1 MRGVLIMGRFKKMKQ
16 AAAGIV
22 GAALF
27 FSYSGGTFPPPPAVH
42 AEGSYSSVSYNEETQ
57 MYEYEFLDAY
67 IYDVINYEGL
77 IKIDLIPSRGGNW
90 YNYEY
95 HKEIVLDS
103 IYFEESARFYE
114 PENYEL
120 ASTLK
125 REDRVNIKFAAMK
138 EYDDLVG
145 TDGYSSWGWGRE
157 NEYYVSQIVS
167 IKDPNEHIYGDI
179 NDDGVIDSFDIVT
192 YKKYIAGNLSY
203 KLSEAQF
210 LNADIDMDTEIT
222 EDDLRQVMDFVL
234 GNAKEF
240 NGASNIG
247 SVRLDNT
254 VSVEA
259 AEGVKTD
266 EKFAAAEMKFGVD
279 LLKKCFDPEND
290 SKNLL
295 LSPLSISTAL
305 AMTANGADGETKK
318 EMEKVLGNDLTLDE
332 INDYMAYYISN
343 LPDKE
348 KEKVYLANS
357 IWFKDDPSFKVYD
370 EFLETNSKYYN
381 SEMYK
386 CKFKGNE
393 DNIVKDINGWVNKN
407 TKGMIP
413 NLIKRDDIKDNTA
426 MMLLNT
432 LYFEAEWMSPY
443 LSTEDGEFTDLNG
456 DKHPIKE
463 MNSMEG
469 YYYDLG
475 NADAFKK
482 PYQNGDYSFV
492 GILPHEDV
500 DFESYVENLDGEAL
514 AEGLKEYADPS
525 TIDLY
530 VMIPKFKYNYE
541 TKLKEVLPKLGMETA
556 FEPSKADFSKIND
569 LSVEGALPLY
579 IDNVLHKTKIEVTEK
594 GTKAAA
600 ATAVIMGL
608 GAAAP
613 IEKKKVY
620 ITLDRPFVYMIV
632 DKNNVPLFIGAA
644 TQLEEK

>member
-1 MRGVLIMGRFKKMKQ
+1 MRGVFIMGRTKKMKRL
-16 AAAGIV
+16 AAGIV
-22 GAALF
+22 GTALL
-27 FSYSGGTFPPPPAVH
+27 FSYSGGVFPPPPAVH
-42 AEGSYSSVSYNEETQ
+42 AEESYSNVSYNEETQ

-67 IYDVINYEGL
+67 IYDVHIFDGH
-77 IKIDLIPSRGGNW
+77 IAIDLIPSTGSNW
-90 YNYEY
+90 YEY
-95 HKEIVLDS
+95 SFHKEIVLNSYDH
-103 IYFEESARFYE
+103 EESAQLYE
-114 PENYEL
+114 QDNYEW
-120 ASTLK
+120 ASKLK
-125 REDRVNIKFAAMK
+125 REDRVNIKFAARNS
-138 EYDDLVG
+138 YDELTNMDR
-145 TDGYSSWGWGRE
+145 YSSWGRGE
-157 NEYYVSQIVS
+157 EYHVSQIVY

-210 LNADIDMDTEIT
+210 LNADVDMDTEIT
-222 EDDLRQVMDFVL
+222 EEDLRQVTDFVL
-234 GNAKEF
+234 GSAKEF

-254 VSVEA
+254 VSVKAE
-259 AEGVKTD
+259 EGVKTD

-279 LLKKCFDPEND
+279 LLKKCFDPDKGDE
-290 SKNLL
+290 NLL

-305 AMTANGADGETKK
+305 AMTANGAEGETKK
-318 EMEKVLGNDLTLDE
+318 EMEKVLGNGLTLDE
-332 INDYMAYYISN
+332 INEYMAYYISK
-343 LPDKE
+343 LPDEE
-348 KEKVYLANS
+348 KEKVYLADS
-357 IWFKDDPSFKVYD
+357 IWFRDDPTFKVYD

-386 CKFKGNE
+386 CRFKGNE
-393 DNIVKDINGWVNKN
+393 DKIVKDINSWVNKN

-413 NLIKRDDIKDNTA
+413 NLIKRDNIKENTA
-426 MMLLNT
+426 MLLLNT

-443 LSTEDGEFTDLNG
+443 LSTSEGEFTDING
-456 DKHPIKE
+456 DKHSIRK
-463 MNSMEG
+463 MESQERQ
-469 YYYDLG
+469 YFDLG

-482 PYQNGDYSFV
+482 PYINGEYSFV

-500 DFESYVENLDGEAL
+500 DFADYVKELDGAAL
-514 AEGLKEYADPS
+514 IEGLRECEDPD
-525 TIDLY
+525 TVELH

-541 TKLKEVLPKLGMETA
+541 KKLKDILPELGMETA
-556 FEPSKADFSKIND
+556 FDSSKADFSKIND
-569 LSVEGALPLY
+569 LTVEGALPLY
-579 IDNVLHKTKIEVTEK
+579 IDDVLHKTKIEVTEK

>member
-1 MRGVLIMGRFKKMKQ
+1 MRGVFIMDKIKRVKK
-16 AAAGIV
+16 AAAVVIGS
-22 GAALF
+22 ALL
-27 FSYSGGTFPPPPAVH
+27 FSYSGGVFPPPPIVH
-42 AEGSYSSVSYNEETQ
+42 AEGGYSSVHYNEETQ

-67 IYDVINYEGL
+67 IYDVRNYEGL
-77 IKIDLIPSRGGNW
+77 ITIDLIPSTGSNW
-90 YNYEY
+90 YEY
-95 HKEIVLDS
+95 SFHKEIVLSSYEHD
-103 IYFEESARFYE
+103 ESAGLYE
-114 PENYEL
+114 LENYEL

-138 EYDDLVG
+138 EYDDLVS
-145 TDGYSSWGWGRE
+145 TDRYSSWGRGE
-157 NEYYVSQIVS
+157 EYYVSQIVY

-179 NDDGVIDSFDIVT
+179 NDDGVIDSFDVVT

-234 GNAKEF
+234 GSAKEF

-254 VSVEA
+254 VSVQAE
-259 AEGVKTD
+259 EGVKTD
-266 EKFAAAEMKFGVD
+266 EAFAKAEMNFGVD
-279 LLKKCFDPEND
+279 LLKKCFDPENG

-295 LSPLSISTAL
+295 LSPLSVSTAL

-318 EMEKVLGNDLTLDE
+318 EMEKVLGSGLSLDE

-343 LPDKE
+343 LPDEE
-348 KEKVYLANS
+348 KEKVYVADS
-357 IWFKDDPSFKVYD
+357 IWFKDDPTFKVYD
-370 EFLETNSKYYN
+370 EFLETNKKYYN

-386 CKFKGNE
+386 CKFEGNIE
-393 DNIVKDINGWVNKN
+393 KIVKDINSWVNKN

-413 NLIKRDDIKDNTA
+413 TLIQKENIKDNTA
-426 MMLLNT
+426 MLLLNT

-443 LSTEDGEFTDLNG
+443 LSTSEGEFTDLNG
-456 DKHPIKE
+456 DKHSIRK
-463 MNSMEG
+463 MESQERQ
-469 YYYDLG
+469 YFDLG

-482 PYQNGDYSFV
+482 PYMNGEYSFV

-500 DFESYVENLDGEAL
+500 DFEKYVKELDGTAL
-514 AEGLKEYADPS
+514 IEGLKECEDPA
-525 TIDLY
+525 TVELH
-530 VMIPKFKYNYE
+530 VMIPKFKYNYDAS
-541 TKLKEVLPKLGMETA
+541 LKDILPDMGMKTA
-556 FEPSKADFSKIND
+556 FDSLKADFSKIND

-579 IDNVLHKTKIEVTEK
+579 IDDVLHKTKIEVTEN

-620 ITLDRPFVYMIV
+620 INLDRPFVYMIV

>member
-1 MRGVLIMGRFKKMKQ
+1 MRGVFIMGRTKKMKRL
-16 AAAGIV
+16 AAGIV
-22 GAALF
+22 GTALL
-27 FSYSGGTFPPPPAVH
+27 FSYSGGVFPPPPIVH
-42 AEGSYSSVSYNEETQ
+42 AEESYSSVSYNDETQ
-57 MYEYEFLDAY
+57 MYEYEFIDAY
-67 IYDVINYEGL
+67 IYDVHNFSGI
-77 IKIDLIPSRGGNW
+77 ITIDLIPSTGSNW
-90 YNYEY
+90 YEY
-95 HKEIVLDS
+95 SFHKEIVLNSDD
-103 IYFEESARFYE
+103 YEESARVYE
-114 PENYEL
+114 ADNHEL

-125 REDRVNIKFAAMK
+125 REDRVNIKFAARK
-138 EYDDLVG
+138 KYDDM
-145 TDGYSSWGWGRE
+145 TDTSRYGSWGRS
-157 NEYYVSQIVS
+157 NKYYVSQIIS

-203 KLSEAQF
+203 KLSEVQF

-222 EDDLRQVMDFVL
+222 EEDLRQVTDFVL
-234 GNAKEF
+234 GSAKEF

-254 VSVEA
+254 VSVKAE
-259 AEGVKTD
+259 EGVKTD

-290 SKNLL
+290 SENLL

-305 AMTANGADGETKK
+305 AMTANGAEGETKK
-318 EMEKVLGNDLTLDE
+318 EMEKVLGNGLTLDE
-332 INDYMAYYISN
+332 INEYMAYYVKG
-343 LPDKE
+343 LPDEE

-357 IWFKDDPSFKVYD
+357 IWFRDDPTFKVYD

-393 DNIVKDINGWVNKN
+393 DKIVKDINSWVNKN

-413 NLIKRDDIKDNTA
+413 NLIKRENIKENTA
-426 MMLLNT
+426 MLLLNT

-443 LSTEDGEFTDLNG
+443 LSTQDGEFTDLNG
-456 DKHPIKE
+456 DKHPIQE
-463 MNSMEG
+463 MNSMESF
-469 YYYDLG
+469 YYDLG

-492 GILPHEDV
+492 GILPHKDV
-500 DFESYVENLDGEAL
+500 DFESYVKDLDGEAL

-541 TKLKEVLPKLGMETA
+541 KKLKDILPKLGMETA
-556 FEPSKADFSKIND
+556 FDSSKADFSKIND

-579 IDNVLHKTKIEVTEK
+579 IDDVLHKTKIEVTEK

-613 IEKKKVY
+613 IQKKEVY
-620 ITLDRPFVYMIV
+620 IYLNRPFVYMIV